1 MISVCLATYN
11 GEPYIRQQLAS
22 ILKQLGAED
31 EVIVSDD
38 GSTDGTLAAVGEAG
52 DARIRVVTGPA
63 CGSLIRNFEH
73 ALRQA
78 KGDYIFL
85 ADQDDIWTDD
95 KVAVC
100 MAYLERYDCVTS
112 DAVVVDQG
120 LNVLHPSFYAQ
131 NSTRPGRFYNLLIK
145 NGYLGCCMAF
155 RRNVLE
161 AALPFKR
168 DIPMHDIWIGNVA
181 AYRFRLKFIPEKLV
195 MFRRH
200 TGNNSTSA
208 SKSKYSLLKK
218 FMFRLII
225 LKDLL
230 F

>member
-52 DARIRVVTGPA
+52 DARIR
-63 CGSLIRNFEH
+63 
-73 ALRQA
+73 QA

-85 ADQDDIWTDD
+85 ADQDDVWTDD